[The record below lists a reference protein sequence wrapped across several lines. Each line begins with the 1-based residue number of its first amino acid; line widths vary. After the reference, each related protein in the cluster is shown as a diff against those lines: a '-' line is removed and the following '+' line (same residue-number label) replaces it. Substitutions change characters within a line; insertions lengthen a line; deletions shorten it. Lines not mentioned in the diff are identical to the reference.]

1 MLVNLGVERKLGCPG
16 THLRWSGLR
25 RRPPLRAEQ
34 KTGREHT
41 GSRMLIVSRLFL
53 ASPGRQWGSSQQDAL
68 THGHRLLKQ
77 SLSSGLEEVKKNFK
91 VEGVGG

>member
-1 MLVNLGVERKLGCPG
+1 M
-16 THLRWSGLR
+16 RWSGLR

-34 KTGREHT
+34 KTGREHGGLSDANRFQT
-41 GSRMLIVSRLFL
+41 L
-53 ASPGRQWGSSQQDAL
+53 PGIAGRKWGSSQQDAL
-68 THGHRLLKQ
+68 THGHCLLKQ